1 MKSNKGFTLI
11 ELVIVIIV
19 LGVLAA
25 TAVPKFI
32 NIHSDARKST
42 LDGFYGSLLSANSI
56 VMSKAA
62 IDDLGNTKK
71 PTKIDGTDILVLG
84 GQMVLSKDNIGNVM
98 QLNGYNLVYFD
109 FSGGNQ
115 NISFGA
121 LMVSL
126 GNEKERK
133 EFEDNQCYLLIY
145 GNYSFI
151 ESGVTTM
158 KSREIEAIKSYSGC

>member
-1 MKSNKGFTLI
+1 MKNDKGFTLI
-11 ELVIVIIV
+11 ELVIVIVI

-42 LDGFYGSLLSANSI
+42 LDGFYGGLLSANSI

-62 IDDLGNTKK
+62 IDSLGNTKT

-84 GQMVLSKDNIGNVM
+84 GQMVLSKDNLENVM

-109 FSGGNQ
+109 FSNGDK
-115 NISFGA
+115 NISYGA

-126 GNEKERK
+126 GNEKTK
-133 EFEDNQCYLLIY
+133 AEFEENKCYLLIR
-145 GNYSFI
+145 GNYSLI
-151 ESGVTTM
+151 VSGVNTLN
-158 KSREIEAIKSYSGC
+158 SREIEAIEYYSGC